1 MLKNNKISAIILA
14 GGKSRRMGRD
24 KKMLQITD
32 SGEMLWQRTVSLV
45 EPLANEILIIARSDE
60 IQHPKRPVIQDII
73 PGLGPLGGIYTG
85 LQNITSPLALV
96 LPIDMPL
103 LDRQTLGKL
112 LNRATANDKIII
124 ARHGEYIEP
133 LVGLYP
139 RDALPHIESMIKQKT
154 YKLRLLYELYPTC
167 FVDFT
172 DHTPFLNINTP
183 GDLEKLQK
191 ILQQPRQ

>member
-14 GGKSRRMGRD
+14 GGKSRRMGQD
-24 KKMLQITD
+24 KKLLQITD
-32 SGEMLWQRTVSLV
+32 SGEMLWERTVSLV
-45 EPLANEILIIARSDE
+45 EPLANEILIIARPDE
-60 IQHPKRPVIQDII
+60 IRYTKHTVIQDII

-85 LQNITSPLALV
+85 LKNISTPLALV

-103 LDRQTLGKL
+103 LDRQTLKKL
-112 LNRATANDKIII
+112 LNSATASDKIII
-124 ARHGEYIEP
+124 AKHGQYIEP

-139 RDALPHIESMIKQKT
+139 GAALPHIESMIRRKT
-154 YKLRLLYELYPTC
+154 YKLRLLFDLYPTR
-167 FVDFT
+167 FVDFP

-191 ILQQPRQ
+191 ILQQTR